1 MFELDAQQVLH
12 VRPFLSVT
20 TGIVVLFVGKALNQR
35 FALLREYNIPEPV
48 TGGLLFSVAFGLAYL
63 VSGVKLDFELSAR
76 DILLVYFFT
85 VIGINA
91 RVGDLARGGKPLLAL
106 LAVTVAFMLA
116 QNLVG
121 VGAARLLGLDPSV
134 GLLAGSISMT
144 GGHGTAIAWAPV
156 IAEERG
162 VANAM
167 EIGVVCATMGL
178 VLASLAGGPIARYL
192 IRRHRLEAPRHK
204 GFDVGVLLEAERPQ
218 IDYFSFLRAILA
230 IHVAAIVGILLSGWL
245 EGAGDQGAA
254 VSALPGRRDRP
265 HEPAAALPP
274 VRRLAQPHR
283 SARAH
288 RGGLVGRVS
297 RHVADEHEAV
307 DARRPRRAARSAAR
321 AAARAGRALRGVR
334 LLPGSG
340 TRLRRGGGDGRVHRL
355 RTRRDADRFGQHDRR
370 NPAPRTLAARVP
382 DRAARRS
389 FFHRRRE
396 CARDPHVPGCPVTKG
411 RFGNGSSSFT
421 EVSHALAA

>member
-91 RVGDLARGGKPLLAL
+91 RVGDLAQGGKPLLAL

-162 VANAM
+162 VTNAM

-178 VLASLAGGPIARYL
+178 VLASLAGGPVARYL
-192 IRRHRLEAPRHK
+192 IQRHRLEAPRRK
-204 GFDVGVLLEAERPQ
+204 GSTSVCSSRPSARGSTTSRSSARSSRSTSPGSSGCCQPVARSLGVKVPLFVPCLPA
-218 IDYFSFLRAILA
+218 
-230 IHVAAIVGILLSGWL
+230 GILLTN
-245 EGAGDQGAA
+245 
-254 VSALPGRRDRP
+254 VLPRVAPKVDW
-265 HEPAAALPP
+265 PA
-274 VRRLAQPHR
+274 HR
-283 SARAH
+283 GARAH
-288 RGGLVGRVS
+288 RRGVARRVS
-297 RHVADEHEAV
+297 RDVADEHAAL
-307 DARRPRRAARSAAR
+307 DARRSLRPACSAAR
-321 AAARAGRALRGVR
+321 AAARRRSSSPSSFVPALGRGYDAAVTAAGFVGFSLGATPTAMANMTAVTQRYGASQIAFLIVPLVGAFFIDVANALVIRM
-334 LLPGSG
+334 
-340 TRLRRGGGDGRVHRL
+340 
-355 RTRRDADRFGQHDRR
+355 F
-370 NPAPRTLAARVP
+370 LAAM
-382 DRAARRS
+382 
-389 FFHRRRE
+389 
-396 CARDPHVPGCPVTKG
+396 
-411 RFGNGSSSFT
+411 
-421 EVSHALAA
+421 

>member
-35 FALLREYNIPEPV
+35 FALLRAYNIPEPV
-48 TGGLLFSVAFGLAYL
+48 TGGLLFAVAFGLAYL
-63 VSGVKLDFELSAR
+63 VSGVKIDFELSAR

-91 RVGDLARGGKPLLAL
+91 RVADLARGGKPLLAL
-106 LAVTVAFMLA
+106 LAITVAFMLA

-156 IAEERG
+156 IAKERG

-192 IRRHRLEAPRHK
+192 IQRHRLEAPRHN
-204 GFDVGVLLEAERPQ
+204 GFDVGVLLEADVRRSTTSRSCAPFLPSTSPQ
-218 IDYFSFLRAILA
+218 SSVCCSAGGSKARA
-230 IHVAAIVGILLSGWL
+230 S
-245 EGAGDQGAA
+245 
-254 VSALPGRRDRP
+254 RCRCFC
-265 HEPAAALPP
+265 PAWPP
-274 VRRLAQPHR
+274 VSSSRTCC
-283 SARAH
+283 RAS
-288 RGGLVGRVS
+288 S
-297 RHVADEHEAV
+297 R
-307 DARRPRRAARSAAR
+307 
-321 AAARAGRALRGVR
+321 
-334 LLPGSG
+334 
-340 TRLRRGGGDGRVHRL
+340 
-355 RTRRDADRFGQHDRR
+355 
-370 NPAPRTLAARVP
+370 PAPGLATPQRS
-382 DRAARRS
+382 RSSRRS
-389 FFHRRRE
+389 RWACFSPCR
-396 CARDPHVPGCPVTKG
+396 
-411 RFGNGSSSFT
+411 
-421 EVSHALAA
+421 